1 MTTGTIH
8 PRMKKIFNDHV
19 VPRIMERNSYSNVMR
34 VPRLERI
41 VLNMGLGRL
50 SEGGRNKAVVDDAVS
65 ELALICG
72 QRPVITMSK
81 KSIAGFK
88 LREGLPIGCA
98 VTLRRARM
106 YEFFDRLVNLALP
119 RVRDFRGVSVKS
131 FDGGGNYNLGV
142 REHIIFP
149 EIDYSKVSRVKG
161 LNITFVTTADRDEE
175 AKLLLEEMGMP
186 FVREYR

>member
-1 MTTGTIH
+1 MTAAAE

-19 VPRIMERNSYSNVMR
+19 VPRIMERNSYSNSMR

-50 SEGGRNKAVVDDAVS
+50 SEAGRNKAVVDEAVS
-65 ELALICG
+65 ELALIAG
-72 QRPVITMSK
+72 QRPVITRSK

-98 VTLRRARM
+98 VTLRRTRM

-119 RVRDFRGVSVKS
+119 RVRDFRGVSVSS

-161 LNITFVTTADRDEE
+161 LNITFVTTAEKDEE
-175 AKLLLEEMGMP
+175 AKILLEEMGMP
-186 FVREYR
+186 FAREER